1 MRRMEVFL
9 LLTALASSTAVPHTQ
24 KRPHI
29 VFILADDI
37 GRGDISMYG
46 SPQIPT
52 PNMDALACDGIVL
65 NNFYVQHVCSPSR
78 GSLMTGLYA
87 IHTGLQ
93 HRPLSPGQISG
104 LPLNLK
110 ILPEHLKDLGYETHL
125 VGKWHLGYSSLNYT
139 PTYRGFDSFYG
150 QYSGPVDYFSNVL
163 TFPMFLLLAHQATHC
178 SYGEIPVAAPTE
190 NTEKFPYIG
199 NVNRTTYAGMVD
211 SLDESIGSLLE
222 ALEEASMLEESI
234 IIFSTDNGAA
244 PEGYHANFGSNW
256 PLRGI
261 KGTVWEGGV
270 RAPAFIWSP
279 RLQRSGTV
287 SQQLMHITDWL
298 PTLYSAAGGHP
309 QHLGEL
315 DGLDLWRALSRGTRS
330 PRSEILLNI
339 DSERGTAGLRYAE
352 YKLVTGIFG
361 EGLDGRHEIPG
372 GSRPHEDLHHLLQQ
386 SRAASVLRRFYRKKS
401 AFRCRRGFWSGNAA
415 VNCGRSQETN
425 FVTGEEHY
433 LFDIARDPCEL
444 TNLAHKRPDLLSFML
459 GRLKTYNETA
469 VRPIDRTFD
478 PKGFPENNG
487 GLWGPW
493 LG

>member
-125 VGKWHLGYSSLNYT
+125 VGK
-139 PTYRGFDSFYG
+139 
-150 QYSGPVDYFSNVL
+150 
-163 TFPMFLLLAHQATHC
+163 PMFLLLAHQATHC